1 MHDDGALLMKTS
13 IMPDDFDIAVARI
26 RVRPMIGFWVMPR
39 FGLCKRL
46 IIGD

>member
-26 RVRPMIGFWVMPR
+26 RVRPMIGFWV
-39 FGLCKRL
+39 
-46 IIGD
+46 DASV